1 MLAAAVAL
9 VLLAADPAYAQGSRF
24 DSMFDDA
31 RDFLGK
37 QLNKLDDVLPQR
49 GKDSAE
55 GVPVPAPNPSRKN
68 DVTEKPQAPPRPV
81 QPIQPP
87 APEQAERDAK
97 PKEAIPPLPVRGPK
111 PKPALKPA
119 DEPKTATPPPPKEP
133 AAGQPVKERAAE
145 KPTAEPAP
153 EKATDKPAS
162 DQPAPQ
168 REPEKPADIAVQ
180 PPAAQ
185 PESAPVPAPTP
196 ESEGAAQ
203 TADAEAGPILPKRNP
218 ARTGEYKPPP
228 PHPSKMAAPDWTE
241 KQIAAAR
248 AQCDKLLSDKLLNFD
263 KLDPIRTGLCG
274 TPAPVKLSGLEVGNV
289 VEIAP
294 AAIITCPLAD
304 SVHRWMRDVV
314 QPAARKHLGSPIASI
329 RNVASYACR
338 NRYGG
343 ARRPLSEHAKVNALD
358 IAAFKTQ
365 SGDTVVLLKHWNLM
379 IEPEPEPK
387 PAVEDDKPE
396 GEATAS
402 IDAPKDGASAA
413 KAKHSKDVNAE
424 AKPEN
429 VPQLAKKPA
438 MASDGSKPDEAA
450 EEKSES
456 AEPPP
461 PPAKPKPHPKSLFL
475 KEIHAGACGIFGT
488 ALGPEA
494 NRAHRDHFHYDG
506 AERRSSFCE

>member
-1 MLAAAVAL
+1 MLATAVAL
-9 VLLAADPAYAQGSRF
+9 VSLAPGPAYAQGSRF

-49 GKDSAE
+49 GKDDGA

-68 DVTEKPQAPPRPV
+68 DVAKKPQAPLRPV

-87 APEQAERDAK
+87 VPEQVERDAK
-97 PKEAIPPLPVRGPK
+97 PKEAIPPLPVRGPE
-111 PKPALKPA
+111 PEPAPRPA
-119 DEPKTATPPPPKEP
+119 DEPKTATPQPPKEP

-153 EKATDKPAS
+153 EKAADKPAP

-185 PESAPVPAPTP
+185 PGPEPAPAPTP

-248 AQCDKLLSDKLLNFD
+248 AQCDKLLSDKLLKFD

-274 TPAPVKLSGLEVGNV
+274 TPAPVKLSGLEVGNAI
-289 VEIAP
+289 EIAP
-294 AAIITCPLAD
+294 AAIITCPLAA

-365 SGDTVVLLKHWNLM
+365 SGDTVVLPKHWNLM
-379 IEPEPEPK
+379 IEPEPQPVAETK
-387 PAVEDDKPE
+387 KVKGDS
-396 GEATAS
+396 TAS
-402 IDAPKDGASAA
+402 IDAPKDGAGTA
-413 KAKHSKDVNAE
+413 KSKNVEDKTAE
-424 AKPEN
+424 AKPET

-438 MASDGSKPDEAA
+438 MATDGSKPDEAA

-456 AEPPP
+456 ADPPP

-506 AERRSSFCE
+506 AERHSSYCE